1 MFDKTA
7 TASFAADLQ
16 KAFNEVAAKHGV
28 TAPKLDLRRAR
39 DGSFARL
46 MKLDIQ
52 AAGSKVTSLKVESQF
67 MSLEAAMKRFGI
79 TNKKNAKG
87 DTLDAFNPRSPV
99 YCFTYTSARGTS
111 WKATAEQAKKRF
123 G

>member
-1 MFDKTA
+1 MFDKTTTNA
-7 TASFAADLQ
+7 FAADLQ

-46 MKLDIQ
+46 MKVDIQ
-52 AAGSKVTSLKVESQF
+52 AAGTKVTSLKVDSQF
-67 MSLEAAMKRFGI
+67 MGLEAAMKRFGI
-79 TNKKNAKG
+79 TSTKNAKG
-87 DTLDAFNPRSPV
+87 DVLDAFNPRSPKF
-99 YCFTYTSARGTS
+99 CFSYTSARGTQ
-111 WKATAEQAKKRF
+111 WKCTAEQAKKRF